1 MGVWKALREN
11 ELCTHTQVEDGGE
24 VCPEG
29 TVPGFCFISAPGQD
43 LLYTEPATLYVRGA
57 LINKCFYNPSYN

>member
-1 MGVWKALREN
+1 M
-11 ELCTHTQVEDGGE
+11 
-24 VCPEG
+24 CPEG